1 MDYLNTKQKIII
13 LLFIISYIAFFVIS
27 LLLIVYDKSTNESQG
42 QVQGATSST
51 VRELIIDSHSV
62 IDWSESVKITTDS
75 AHIIESKEG
84 NIEILAGEV
93 LLDVTAPNEV
103 IFGNVNVSLLQ
114 SGRYFFN
121 YNTLTL
127 EVLDGHARAFEEQYV
142 TSGQS
147 IDLRI
152 YPGVIE

>member
-27 LLLIVYDKSTNESQG
+27 LLLIVHDKSTNESNG

-62 IDWSESVKITTDS
+62 IDWSESIKITANS

-84 NIEILAGEV
+84 NIEILKGEV

-114 SGRYFFN
+114 SGRYSFD
-121 YNTLTL
+121 YDTLTL
-127 EVLDGHARAFEEQYV
+127 KALEGHARAFEEQYV